1 MSQQSFQFV
10 YKFSWPNKTMD
21 TWNLEP
27 RMMLAKKLYKNVSQE
42 IPMAQSTVKLTT

>member
-21 TWNLEP
+21 TQNLKP
-27 RMMLAKKLYKNVSQE
+27 GMTLAKKLYKNLSQE
-42 IPMAQSTVKLTT
+42 IPMAQSTVKITT